1 MKECPN
7 CKKLNPEGNSFCEGC
22 GNSLNTTANNLDT
35 NNQQT
40 VDLNNN
46 LNTSNQQTVDLNN
59 NLNTSNQQTV
69 DNQKSSVTK
78 SGYNKNAIISI
89 SCSIICF
96 IIFWWLAFVG
106 ISSGVAAL
114 KEINEKDQKGKGL
127 AIAGI
132 VISVAG
138 LILYF
143 AGKAVQ

>member
-35 NNQQT
+35 N
-40 VDLNNN
+40 
-46 LNTSNQQTVDLNN
+46 NQQTVDLNN

-132 VISVAG
+132 IISVAG

>member
-35 NNQQT
+35 N
-40 VDLNNN
+40 
-46 LNTSNQQTVDLNN
+46 NQQTVDLNN